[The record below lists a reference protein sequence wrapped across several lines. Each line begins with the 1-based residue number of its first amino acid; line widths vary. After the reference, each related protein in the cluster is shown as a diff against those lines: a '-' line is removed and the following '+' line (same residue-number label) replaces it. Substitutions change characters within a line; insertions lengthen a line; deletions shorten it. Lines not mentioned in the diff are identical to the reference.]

1 MQRRWRHTLL
11 PYKGGDLEWAVKQ
24 AGRDLIKWGIR
35 GDVILKCDQEEA
47 LKDFVNELTKLRN
60 AILGVRTIVEH
71 SPVRESQSNGFIE
84 AGVKTV
90 EGMVRTMKLNF
101 LHECIEVDHPIFY
114 WLVEH
119 AADVST
125 KFQKGVDGKTAYE
138 RLKGKP
144 YRGEILEFGCQVT
157 PPCSRENARRS
168 FSSSLA
174 HWSMARQAFCV

>member
-1 MQRRWRHTLL
+1 M
-11 PYKGGDLEWAVKQ
+11 
-24 AGRDLIKWGIR
+24 
-35 GDVILKCDQEEA
+35 
-47 LKDFVNELTKLRN
+47 KDFVNELTKLRN
-60 AILGVRTIVEH
+60 AIPGVRTIVEH

-90 EGMVRTMKLNF
+90 EGMVRTMKLNLEHR

-138 RLKGKP
+138 RASPIEERFWSSDVRYTTVFQGK
-144 YRGEILEFGCQVT
+144 RKEVF
-157 PPCSRENARRS
+157 
-168 FSSSLA
+168 
-174 HWSMARQAFCV
+174 